1 MRILADENCDR
12 LIVVALREAGHDV
25 RYVAEGDAG
34 ESDNELVRLAIGQKR
49 VLLTDDLDF
58 GRLAE
63 LEERRPPAIILMRL
77 GRLGRAAQAKRVVST
92 VESLDLPIEDRV
104 IVVEPGQIRIRAW
117 SER

>member
-34 ESDNELVRLAIGQKR
+34 ESDNELVRLAIAQKR

-77 GRLGRAAQAKRVVST
+77 GRLGPAAQAKRLGST
-92 VESLDLPIEDRV
+92 VESLHLP
-104 IVVEPGQIRIRAW
+104 VEEPVNCMETCPVRIC
-117 SER
+117 